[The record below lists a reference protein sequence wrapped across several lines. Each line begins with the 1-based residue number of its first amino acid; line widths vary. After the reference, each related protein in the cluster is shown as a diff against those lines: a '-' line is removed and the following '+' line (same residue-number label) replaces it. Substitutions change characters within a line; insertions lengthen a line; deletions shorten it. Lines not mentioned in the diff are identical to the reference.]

1 MRIGDIGGPVFAP
14 VARRSSGEA
23 READTPETESRALI
37 ALDALAP
44 SERLP
49 RLSGRPAAGFLAQLI
64 ATRMQAPQTR
74 ERRRAEPAEAIA
86 VYRSMTKPV
95 LQQRVAALRASI

>member
-1 MRIGDIGGPVFAP
+1 MRIGGIGGSVFAP

-23 READTPETESRALI
+23 READTPETESRAL
-37 ALDALAP
+37 DALAP
-44 SERLP
+44 SEGVR

-95 LQQRVAALRASI
+95 VQQRVAAMRASI

>member
-1 MRIGDIGGPVFAP
+1 MRIGGIGGPVFAP

-23 READTPETESRALI
+23 RAGDTPETESRALI
-37 ALDALAP
+37 ALDAPAP
-44 SERLP
+44 SDGLRRLT
-49 RLSGRPAAGFLAQLI
+49 GRPTAGFLAQLI

-86 VYRSMTKPV
+86 VYRTMTKPV
-95 LQQRVAALRASI
+95 ISRRAFGRRA